1 MRIKGACHCGRIS
14 DEIELGPDGVSVCQR
29 AAARAWN

>member
-1 MRIKGACHCGRIS
+1 MRVKGACHCGRIS
-14 DEIELGPDGVSVCQR
+14 DDELGPDGVSVCQR